1 MEILE
6 ELDEIGAQAV
16 LSMRPRVGRED
27 RHHVEVDRARAS
39 GHDAGERVKLG
50 RFSRDG
56 SRELLPGR
64 GQPLERDA
72 AEGAALRVF
81 ELDTYRGRPVRAAA
95 RQKADGVALAVPDA
109 DAAEAL
115 VADAELPRRRC
126 HAEVVRVRGARG
138 RRGLDRETSG
148 RVGERRAAPA
158 HERIGELERAVLHS
172 LGIDAAVGREVDV
185 LEEDTEERRRDCGA
199 GTIDGD
205 GDLHRRRVDARGAGD
220 ERQGQCGSQQ
230 DKVRS
235 HGRMI
240 RQPRGLKARPTVRTW
255 VAPNFSSACSAAV

>member
-1 MEILE
+1 
-6 ELDEIGAQAV
+6 
-16 LSMRPRVGRED
+16 MRPRVGGED

-39 GHDAGERVKLG
+39 GHDARERVQLG
-50 RFSRDG
+50 RFSRDR
-56 SRELLPGR
+56 SRKLLPGR
-64 GQPLERDA
+64 GQALERDA

-81 ELDTYRGRPVRAAA
+81 ELDADRGRPVRAAA
-95 RQKADGVALAVPDA
+95 RQKADGVAFAVPDA

-115 VADAELPRRRC
+115 VAHAELPRRRC

-138 RRGLDRETSG
+138 RRGFDGETPG

-172 LGIDAAVGREVDV
+172 LGIDAAVGGEVDV
-185 LEEDTEERRRDCGA
+185 LEEDPDERRRDCGA
-199 GTIDGD
+199 GTIDGH
-205 GDLHRRRVDARGAGD
+205 GDLHRGRVDARRARD
-220 ERQGQCGSQQ
+220 ERQGQCSSQQ

-240 RQPRGLKARPTVRTW
+240 RQQAG
-255 VAPNFSSACSAAV
+255 

>member
-1 MEILE
+1 MIGRCRVPGELVVPAVDDQLSIRGIADRLLPLVPALEESTLDDAAAGKAEEAGMKILE

-16 LSMRPRVGRED
+16 LSMRPRVGWED

-56 SRELLPGR
+56 SGELLPGR

-81 ELDTYRGRPVRAAA
+81 ELDAYRGWPVRAAV
-95 RQKADGVALAVPDA
+95 RQKADGVAFAVPDA

-158 HERIGELERAVLHS
+158 HQRIGKLERAVLHS
-172 LGIDAAVGREVDV
+172 LGVNPAVGGEVDV
-185 LEEDTEERRRDCGA
+185 LEEDAE
-199 GTIDGD
+199 
-205 GDLHRRRVDARGAGD
+205 
-220 ERQGQCGSQQ
+220 
-230 DKVRS
+230 
-235 HGRMI
+235 
-240 RQPRGLKARPTVRTW
+240 
-255 VAPNFSSACSAAV
+255 